1 MSKAKSGG
9 LSKMFTFL
17 VFTRKHYIFLQ
28 LIHKEEPIIYTKNN
42 NLTRQ
47 RILNVLL
54 NILKDFN

>member
-1 MSKAKSGG
+1 
-9 LSKMFTFL
+9 MFTFL